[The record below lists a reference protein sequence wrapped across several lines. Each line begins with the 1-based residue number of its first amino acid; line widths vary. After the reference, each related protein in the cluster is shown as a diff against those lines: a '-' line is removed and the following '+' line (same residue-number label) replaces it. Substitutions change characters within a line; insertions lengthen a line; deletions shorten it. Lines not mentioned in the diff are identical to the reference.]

1 MVLSVVAVVILSIL
15 TLAGLVLFG
24 SRRWTVPAG
33 RAALPDT
40 SVVRPALVRFIMAS
54 CHPGTAAFDAT
65 ILDLAARGF
74 IGARSD
80 ANGIWLTYT
89 ESGTATAGIRLA
101 GYEQK
106 VLDALH
112 GRLKNTGG
120 APFAAVAHVARVD
133 VEGAWKPFDNE
144 LRLAARSTGICR
156 RRLPLSFAPML
167 VALLTEASAVLLAAV
182 TATLPHHH
190 QASVS
195 AAWVAVTAVLT
206 ALLLLG
212 AGYQDRLT
220 PVGAGL
226 AARFKQER
234 ARLAADPASWGMT
247 ADGPVAWP
255 EVSANTLARR
265 AFAVAGTIPG
275 AGPEP
280 VTPGQR
286 LRGRVASRQPSEKRK
301 PTEAWSSFNGNWRLV
316 PIRKSTG
323 PGIGA
328 GVFKIILGLVLS
340 LVAYG
345 LYYPSGNGPVPVIVF
360 VIALAFGG
368 YGIAQV
374 IRIAGI
380 PTLETFDAQVIARWL
395 EDVDTENSSETVSY
409 VAVDDG
415 AKSWTFSG
423 ATVQPL
429 GLEDLV
435 RVTVNPRTGS
445 LINLDVLEQQRPHTP
460 TEAERVAARPSRP
473 TDPLLSNDE
482 VTQVV
487 GPVIRTTPIPTIGG
501 YGMLYRGQNGNLSLI
516 VASSAAANFGVKVGQ
531 RNGTPLPGIGD
542 GAWLVSEGKSVMMQV
557 GEQVAKITISGKGVV
572 GHPELMRSLAEKL
585 VPRIIAQAART
596 TAEAE
601 AAGDPWTPAPPWA
614 PPGQAGAPGA
624 AGPVQAGA
632 PGAAG
637 PGQAGAPGAA
647 HPGQAGAPGAAGP
660 GPPPGQAGAAG
671 QAWPSGA
678 GAAPANPPT
687 RGQAWPPQPPA
698 EATEVQT
705 LPYS

>member
-1 MVLSVVAVVILSIL
+1 MVVSVVAVVILSVL
-15 TLAGLVLFG
+15 TLAGLIAFG
-24 SRRWTVPAG
+24 SPRWTVPAG

-40 SVVRPALVRFIMAS
+40 SVVRPALVHFIRAS

-89 ESGTATAGIRLA
+89 EPGTATSGVRLA

-120 APFAAVAHVARVD
+120 APFAAVAHVAQVD

-144 LRLAARSTGICR
+144 LRLAARNTGICR
-156 RRLPLSFAPML
+156 RRLPLSFAPVL

-182 TATLPHHH
+182 AATLPHHH

-195 AAWVAVTAVLT
+195 VAWVVVAAVLT

-220 PVGAGL
+220 PIGAGL

-234 ARLAADPASWGMT
+234 ARLAADPASWGM
-247 ADGPVAWP
+247 AAGGPVAWP
-255 EVSANTLARR
+255 EVSATTLARR

-275 AGPEP
+275 AGPDP

-286 LRGRVASRQPSEKRK
+286 LRGRAASRQPSEKRK
-301 PTEAWSSFNGNWRLV
+301 PAEAWSSFNGNWRLV

-323 PGIGA
+323 PGMGA
-328 GVFKIILGLVLS
+328 GIFKIILGLVLS
-340 LVAYG
+340 LVASG
-345 LYYPSGNGPVPVIVF
+345 LYYPSGNGPVPVIFF

-368 YGIAQV
+368 YGIVQV
-374 IRIAGI
+374 IMIAGI
-380 PTLETFDAQVIARWL
+380 PIQETFNAQVIARWL
-395 EDVDTENSSETVSY
+395 EDVDTENTSETVSY

-415 AKSWTFSG
+415 TKSWTFGGSPV
-423 ATVQPL
+423 AQL
-429 GLEDLV
+429 GLEDLI
-435 RVTVNPRTGS
+435 RVTVNPRTGQ
-445 LINLDVLEQQRPHTP
+445 LLDLDVLEQQRPNTL
-460 TEAERVAARPSRP
+460 TLAERVAVRSPRPP
-473 TDPLLSNDE
+473 DPLLSNDE

-487 GPVIRTTPIPTIGG
+487 GPVSRATAIPTIGG

-516 VASSAAANFGVKVGQ
+516 VAGSGVANFGVKVGQ
-531 RNGTPLPGIGD
+531 RSGTPLPGIGD
-542 GAWLVSEGKSVMMQV
+542 GAWLVSGGKSVMMQV
-557 GEQVAKITISGKGVV
+557 GGQVAKITISGKGVV

-585 VPRIIAQAART
+585 VPRIIAQEGRLI
-596 TAEAE
+596 AEEE
-601 AAGDPWTPAPPWA
+601 AAGEPWTPAPPWT
-614 PPGQAGAPGA
+614 PPGQVGAVGAVGQVGAVGAVGPIGAADAAGAGQPGA
-624 AGPVQAGA
+624 QGHQ
-632 PGAAG
+632 
-637 PGQAGAPGAA
+637 GQAG
-647 HPGQAGAPGAAGP
+647 GP
-660 GPPPGQAGAAG
+660 GDGQP
-671 QAWPSGA
+671 WPSGP
-678 GAAPANPPT
+678 GAAPANPPI
-687 RGQAWPPQPPA
+687 RGQAWPPQPPN
-698 EATEVQT
+698 EATEAQT